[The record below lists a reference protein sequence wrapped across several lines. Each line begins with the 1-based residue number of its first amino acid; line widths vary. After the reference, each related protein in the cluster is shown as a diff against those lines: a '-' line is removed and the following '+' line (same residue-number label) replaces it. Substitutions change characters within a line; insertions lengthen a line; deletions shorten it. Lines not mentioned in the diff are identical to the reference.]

1 MPIYVDQPIL
11 MFEGKL
17 HLFTFSQ
24 FILFISS
31 LQKCSVVRDY
41 RDVVAKSQNPDC
53 LRSKVL
59 RKIGRWATL
68 TRLTLINC

>member
-1 MPIYVDQPIL
+1 MPICVDQPIL

-17 HLFTFSQ
+17 HLFSQ

-31 LQKCSVVRDY
+31 LQKCSVGRDY
-41 RDVVAKSQNPDC
+41 RDVVAKSRNPGC